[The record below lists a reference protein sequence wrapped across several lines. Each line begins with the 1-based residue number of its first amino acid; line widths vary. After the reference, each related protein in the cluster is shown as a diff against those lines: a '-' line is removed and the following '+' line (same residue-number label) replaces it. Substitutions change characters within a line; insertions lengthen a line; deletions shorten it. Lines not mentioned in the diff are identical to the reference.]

1 MVDRDSAREEP
12 AAKGKSALSGI
23 RKLLLPHP
31 DARSAVSA
39 LARALFAPI
48 RKGPGAETRQDLV
61 KFLGRVALF
70 GDLRKGE
77 LKRLARVVHK
87 RRYADGESIL
97 EQGRPGAALFIV
109 RSGVVEIFRRSRSGE
124 EVPLVVLEPPASFE
138 ELAAMADAIRW
149 VSARARGPVTLLAL
163 GRSDLD
169 ALSRNFPTL
178 ANKILRQLVQVVSA
192 RVQLLLERDFPAAQD
207 GEPES

>member
-97 EQGRPGAALFIV
+97 EQGRPGAALFK
-109 RSGVVEIFRRSRSGE
+109 
-124 EVPLVVLEPPASFE
+124 
-138 ELAAMADAIRW
+138 LAAMADAIRW